1 MDTEQYIVA
10 VKRECRQQAP
20 SDWRQRVRRLPEVT
34 IVGSGDMPRLLVE
47 VSPRGL
53 EQLRQAVGPYCH
65 IEKVIMHHPSV
76 LPR

>member
-20 SDWRQRVRRLPEVT
+20 PDWRQRVRLLQGVK

-47 VSPRGL
+47 LSPRGL
-53 EQLRQAVGPYCH
+53 EQLRQVVGPYCH
-65 IEKVIMHHPSV
+65 IEKVIMHYPSV